1 MQTFEKLSL
10 RLIVK
15 YPVVTILLIVIISSF
30 MFYIVNNI
38 YVDGY
43 FEAEVS
49 EDEKNHLINNDQA
62 RIYIK
67 LDNDEV
73 VEVGTK
79 IILVN
84 KTGQEFT
91 ISSKVVDVGAKDSLG
106 YFSIAFEINEEDKEK
121 LEKAIGD
128 HSLSVNIVSS
138 KITVL
143 KRLTQ
148 N

>member
-1 MQTFEKLSL
+1 MQTFDKLSL

-15 YPVVTILLIVIISSF
+15 YPVVTLLLILIISSF

-106 YFSIAFEINEEDKEK
+106 YFSVTFEINEEDKEK
-121 LEKAIGD
+121 LEKSIGD